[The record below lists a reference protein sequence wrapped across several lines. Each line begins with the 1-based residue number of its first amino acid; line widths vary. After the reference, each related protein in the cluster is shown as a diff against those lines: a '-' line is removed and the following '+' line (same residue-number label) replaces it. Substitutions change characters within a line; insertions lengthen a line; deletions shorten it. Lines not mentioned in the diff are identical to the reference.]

1 MKMSILMVVLVMV
14 STLAQAHVGEHD
26 APVVVSAPQGGMLK
40 NFGELMVEAVVQ
52 DKTARL
58 YVYDLKLKPRDLA
71 GIKVSASVVK
81 PKSKVELRLPLQN
94 KGGHLVCDFSTE
106 AKGLHRFTLRVAI
119 DDPKTKHVGH
129 VDFTVEP

>member
-1 MKMSILMVVLVMV
+1 MIALVML
-14 STLAQAHVGEHD
+14 SALAQAHIGEHD

-71 GIKVSASVVK
+71 GIKISASAVK
-81 PKSKVELRLPLQN
+81 PKSKTEIRLPLQS
-94 KGGHLVCDFSTE
+94 KGGFFVCDFAAA

-119 DDPKTKHVGH
+119 DDPMTNHVGH